1 MSSYLQSTQKKFI
14 NPSENKHYLGYNPAK
29 PCLTERTAPY
39 SNPKGNASLT
49 YNSVTPKRAGIQEQ
63 GKIGLSNF
71 LSPRS
76 DNYQN
81 IMPNQLN
88 QTYAN
93 GTNQSAN
100 NGYFVG
106 QNMKQTGYRTVFQE
120 DIPQATNQSY
130 NYQSNNPISHQ
141 NFNMYSRSTT
151 NITPNKSS
159 ENINIDRSLESSLER
174 TRVANDKQ
182 GDDIKS
188 IFQKYQ
194 EINQKFLLN
203 KFQKKEKKNG
213 NNINATNQEILNKL
227 KQLSKNPNANFAQ
240 NQAGAYNNSQT
251 TSQSA
256 ANLFKQSS
264 LAQTNQKL
272 LTQNINN
279 TNSNIPS
286 SLNYGK
292 QNLNKNYQQQQDNQF
307 NISSQQNNPS
317 ANINQMLSTQN
328 LNNVLN
334 NTNSKRSVTPNGV
347 NPSSNSGSSTNQ
359 IQDLFNRTQISNNI
373 NTNIN
378 NNSSAKQQAISP
390 IQQQMNS
397 ILQKVATSN
406 SGLGPQLEQQR
417 QSVPILQSQLQQ
429 QQQQQY
435 FNQNNQVKQNGQ
447 AKQQGNINL
456 DRRFTPQYIPQEAFN
471 QINEQ
476 LNLKALNLEEQLNLK
491 HAQQQNY
498 NPYNSTP
505 NQKIQQQLQQTIQKR
520 PNVNSNANLLS
531 KLSAPNSNNSTNNNF
546 FKMFNQQQRVSSP
559 NINNANNQNNMMI
572 RTSKQNQDDIDD
584 QTVRLITGDESLN
597 AIINKLDQ
605 SGQYLNLDSNNGY
618 LNQAKGVSSSNQLP
632 HSKNTSSN
640 QVTNLTDNTNNNINN
655 HHIYTNSSSMNSYN
669 ESQNELSQENLNQ
682 YLINN
687 NSSNNNNNNTGVNS
701 QNNLSRDNQSSNR
714 QLVSN
719 IQNKQ
724 EQEKLMM
731 KLLQEKLG
739 ENCSQ
744 YLMNQQNNQ
753 QQIQQKQ
760 YHSQGLPNSAQMQQ
774 MQLQQQIDLAQ
785 FQENETPRKIN
796 KSVPMATT
804 ANQGQHYKVSDLM
817 KEQTKKN
824 NSNNNQNRGGLQKQI
839 MEQIFQSKI
848 GQSGLNNQS
857 GALPL
862 TPNQIIKQQQQQAN
876 MLLESANQIENEIQ
890 QIWLQQQ
897 QQQQNQLPD
906 QISNYQIS
914 APINALQQQSQGLP
928 LVDYQVVE
936 DYESN
941 EGNSNNLSSNK
952 IVGYQQEIM
961 NAQLQQPQLN
971 DQEFSSADLNQIQN
985 QQQQIPQPFSNN
997 FQNPNNTN
1005 STEPIDFDEF
1015 QNYNQSPNIQFNQQQ
1030 FQSDN
1035 EEQQQKQGGGLE
1047 QQQQFLQQ
1055 LQQYQQQQQQQQF
1068 LSKNNNIPLASALL
1082 QNQQQIYQL
1091 QQQQQFQQQQQQHL
1105 QYIQQQQYFNN
1116 PNDIAKLAQ
1125 QKLLSQQQIYANQL
1139 KSQSSSMNSGSAA
1152 LQSSASQLLLIA
1164 NQQKQ
1169 QLQQQLLQNNLMLQQ
1184 NNIQQQG
1191 ALSKQNLGQLS
1202 NLQIQQL
1209 QNQNIQQNINNN
1221 VNQGEIILGCPEA
1234 TKQLNLNDES
1244 ISSTSSSKSQ
1254 NNMLNKQQPNLQ
1266 QVVPQQ
1272 EVPKIEVEKLKQIL
1286 SISLQVEECLF
1297 ELLQNREFDYQAKYL
1312 IKYYQLM
1319 QDIASL
1325 QSLPISKI
1333 QMKEIQRS
1341 INMQIVLIQII
1352 IYEHIVVIKQLRESV
1367 RGTVSMNENLQNI
1380 LNSFQYVHSS
1390 FILILILFE
1399 QAVQYLKDQGEKQL
1413 EQLDLSGISNVI
1425 KERTKKRKMGFLIKN
1440 QDKISILKKFNDILQ
1455 PLIQIVIEGQ
1465 IELQEENRNS
1475 HTLYED
1481 LYQIQENIPNLQ
1493 IQQILDFSSKLSNE
1507 NVQFMKDEVSRLQL
1521 VQERKSI
1528 QKQLELEFQNHGN
1541 ESDSKPSNQ
1550 NMNQS
1555 SQQQQNQAKQNQKQ
1569 AESQKQKQEKSDS
1582 NDNNQKQQNQSQ
1594 NQDEKPQAQ
1603 QKKQE
1608 SSQQS
1613 DNNQKLQ
1620 NQQALEDDLEDLS
1633 YKNPNNKA
1641 KPDQEENNSSSYQE
1655 SSIIGTVQAPYL
1667 KDSPKKPYT
1676 LVIDLDETLV
1686 HYQELDDGGQFL
1698 VRPYAETFLE
1708 EMSEYY
1714 EIIIFTAA
1722 LQDYA
1727 DFILDIIDSKKSIS
1741 YKLYRQH
1748 TVAYQNSYIKDL
1760 SRIGRDLNKIIII
1773 DNLPENFKLQPENGI
1788 YIQSWYGE
1796 SEDRALYDLTPLL
1809 KQIVSKKFRTVQS
1822 ALKQFRDK
1830 IETNLKKGMSEPH
1843 LNLSLE
1849 IFSGDEDD
1857 EQR

>member
-141 NFNMYSRSTT
+141 NFNIYSRSTT

-174 TRVANDKQ
+174 TRVTNDKQ
-182 GDDIKS
+182 GDDIK
-188 IFQKYQ
+188 K
-194 EINQKFLLN
+194 
-203 KFQKKEKKNG
+203 KKNG

-227 KQLSKNPNANFAQ
+227 KQLSKNPNANFTQ
-240 NQAGAYNNSQT
+240 NAGGAYNNAQT
-251 TSQSA
+251 SSQSA
-256 ANLFKQSS
+256 ASQNLFKQSS
-264 LAQTNQKL
+264 LAQTNQTL
-272 LTQNINN
+272 LTSNIK
-279 TNSNIPS
+279 NSNNNNNNQILNANNNLPS

-292 QNLNKNYQQQQDNQF
+292 QNINKNFQQQDNQY
-307 NISSQQNNPS
+307 NLSSQQNNPGVNS
-317 ANINQMLSTQN
+317 INSILSTQN

-334 NTNSKRSVTPNGV
+334 NTNSKRSVTPNGGV
-347 NPSSNSGSSTNQ
+347 MGNHNSNAGNNSNQ
-359 IQDLFNRTQISNNI
+359 IQDLFNRTQLSNNL
-373 NTNIN
+373 NAHN
-378 NNSSAKQQAISP
+378 NNSSAKQHAISP

-406 SGLGPQLEQQR
+406 ATGLGPQLEQQR

-429 QQQQQY
+429 QQQQF
-435 FNQNNQVKQNGQ
+435 FNQSSQTKQNIQ

-491 HAQQQNY
+491 NAQQNF
-498 NPYNSTP
+498 NPYSSTP
-505 NQKIQQQLQQTIQKR
+505 NQKIQQQLQQTVQKR
-520 PNVNSNANLLS
+520 PNVNSNTNLLS
-531 KLSAPNSNNSTNNNF
+531 KLSAPNSNNNTNNNF

-572 RTSKQNQDDIDD
+572 RTSKQNQDDLDD
-584 QTVRLITGDESLN
+584 QTVRLLTGDESLN

-687 NSSNNNNNNTGVNS
+687 NNNNTGVNS

-714 QLVSN
+714 QLVNN

-724 EQEKLMM
+724 EHEKLMM

-753 QQIQQKQ
+753 QQISQKQ

-774 MQLQQQIDLAQ
+774 LQLQQQLDLAQ
-785 FQENETPRKIN
+785 FQENETPRKVN

-804 ANQGQHYKVSDLM
+804 ANQGQHYKVSDIM

-824 NSNNNQNRGGLQKQI
+824 NSSSNQNRGGLQKQI
-839 MEQIFQSKI
+839 MEQILQSKI
-848 GQSGLNNQS
+848 GQSGLSNQQS
-857 GALPL
+857 VLPM
-862 TPNQIIKQQQQQAN
+862 TPNQILKQQQQQAN

-897 QQQQNQLPD
+897 QQQQQNQLPD

-914 APINALQQQSQGLP
+914 APINALQQQSQGIP

-952 IVGYQQEIM
+952 LVGYQQEIM
-961 NAQLQQPQLN
+961 NTQLQQPQLN
-971 DQEFSSADLNQIQN
+971 EQEYSSADLNQISN

-997 FQNPNNTN
+997 QNAFQNQNNTN

-1015 QNYNQSPNIQFNQQQ
+1015 QNYNQSPNVQFGQQQ
-1030 FQSDN
+1030 YQIES
-1035 EEQQQKQGGGLE
+1035 EEQQQKQGVD

-1055 LQQYQQQQQQQQF
+1055 LQQYQQQQQQF
-1068 LSKNNNIPLASALL
+1068 LQKNSNNPLTSALL

-1105 QYIQQQQYFNN
+1105 QYMQQQQYFNN

-1139 KSQSSSMNSGSAA
+1139 KSQSNSMNQGSAA
-1152 LQSSASQLLLIA
+1152 LQTSASQLLQIA

-1169 QLQQQLLQNNLMLQQ
+1169 QLQQQLLQNNLMMQQ

-1191 ALSKQNLGQLS
+1191 LSKQNLGQLN
-1202 NLQIQQL
+1202 NLQIQQF
-1209 QNQNIQQNINNN
+1209 QNQNIQQNVNNN
-1221 VNQGEIILGCPEA
+1221 ANQGEIILGCTDG

-1254 NNMLNKQQPNLQ
+1254 NNILNKQQPNLQ
-1266 QVVPQQ
+1266 QVVAQQ

-1507 NVQFMKDEVSRLQL
+1507 NVQFMKDEVSRLQI

-1528 QKQLELEFQNHGN
+1528 QKQLELEFQNHQS
-1541 ESDSKPSNQ
+1541 ESDNKSSNQ
-1550 NMNQS
+1550 NLNS
-1555 SQQQQNQAKQNQKQ
+1555 SSQQQNQAKQSQKQ
-1569 AESQKQKQEKSDS
+1569 AESQKSKQEKSEL
-1582 NDNNQKQQNQSQ
+1582 NDNSQKQQNQSQ
-1594 NQDEKPQAQ
+1594 NQDEKQQQQ
-1603 QKKQE
+1603 QKRQE
-1608 SSQQS
+1608 ASQQS
-1613 DNNQKLQ
+1613 DNNQKPQ
-1620 NQQALEDDLEDLS
+1620 NQQIEEDDLEDLS
-1633 YKNPNNKA
+1633 YKNPNSKS

-1655 SSIIGTVQAPYL
+1655 SSIIGTVQPPYL
-1667 KDSPKKPYT
+1667 KDSPQKPYT

-1748 TVAYQNSYIKDL
+1748 TVTYQNSYIKDL

-1809 KQIVSKKFRTVQS
+1809 KQIVRKKFRTVQS

-1857 EQR
+1857 QQR